1 MIFKNYEKQAILRL
15 LSWMAIADGDVSAI
29 EDRLFIAFMHKLGVT
44 NSDILA
50 SKCMSDSKACSI
62 ARGLSF
68 EQKRLVGALL
78 ASMMLV
84 DGKVDGKEVL
94 ALTAICVKC
103 DIPVLNP
110 GQAQAVLAR
119 CL

>member
-1 MIFKNYEKQAILRL
+1 MKFKDYEKQAILRL

-94 ALTAICVKC
+94 ALTAISVKC
-103 DIPVLNP
+103 NIPVLNP
-110 GQAQAVLAR
+110 DEAQAVLAR
-119 CL
+119 YL

>member
-1 MIFKNYEKQAILRL
+1 MNFKNYEKQAILRL
-15 LSWMAIADGDVSAI
+15 LSWMAIADGDVSTI

-62 ARGLSF
+62 VRGLSF

-94 ALTAICVKC
+94 TLTAISVKC

-110 GQAQAVLAR
+110 DEAQAVLAR